1 MCDTLICYWY
11 IVDNVMISWF
21 NEYFSYCRYIEE
33 KKKDHWYLAPSFI
46 FKDVEELNRLRIAI
60 WLTHKMNHQD
70 MGERWMR
77 RAHLVE
83 ELVRIFREL
92 DLQYRLFPLDINVRA
107 MPHVNSDGLSS
118 NWHIWSHLKEEGMG
132 SISILKSCR

>member
-1 MCDTLICYWY
+1 MGDAVEFCVHLSTPAQKI
-11 IVDNVMISWF
+11 IAMKGRII
-21 NEYFSYCRYIEE
+21 EIIEE

-107 MPHVNSDGLSS
+107 MPCVNSDGLSS
-118 NWHIWSHLKEEGMG
+118 NWHI
-132 SISILKSCR
+132 